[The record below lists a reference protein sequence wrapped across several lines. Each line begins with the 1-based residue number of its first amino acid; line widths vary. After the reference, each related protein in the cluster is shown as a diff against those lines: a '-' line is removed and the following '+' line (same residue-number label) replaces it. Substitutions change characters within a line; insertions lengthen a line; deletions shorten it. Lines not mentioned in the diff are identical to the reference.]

1 MAIKSVTDSIREST
15 PRTLEQFVSL
25 FKQVEAIASDSVR
38 NSQEQR
44 AIIASTII
52 FCLTRDGWAGRLPFS
67 YGEAYLAVDSERV
80 FVVAGSLCCLTT
92 APHAGVAPGQINY

>member
-1 MAIKSVTDSIREST
+1 MTIKSVTDSIREST

-67 YGEAYLAVDSERV
+67 YGEAYLAVGIPKEFLS
-80 FVVAGSLCCLTT
+80 
-92 APHAGVAPGQINY
+92 